1 MADSTRIRL
10 TDARERKY
18 SNLEDATEQSTR
30 SGALDAAADYY
41 LRMAGGTPAVPEG
54 AVQTLMQRATEQGSV
69 TPEEI
74 AEILDQ
80 PELPIEYSHQW
91 SVGDVED

>member
-1 MADSTRIRL
+1 MAESTRIRL
-10 TDARERKY
+10 TEARERKF
-18 SNLEDATEQSTR
+18 SNLEDATGESTR

-54 AVQTLMQRATEQGSV
+54 AVESLMQRATEQGSV

-74 AEILDQ
+74 AEELGQ
-80 PELPIEYSHQW
+80 PELPVEYSHHY
-91 SVGDVED
+91 SVGEE

>member
-18 SNLEDATEQSTR
+18 TNLEDATGESTR

-41 LRMAGGTPAVPEG
+41 LRMAGGTAAVPTG
-54 AVQTLMQRATEQGSV
+54 AVETLMQRATEKGSV

-74 AEILDQ
+74 AEILGQ
-80 PELPIEYSHQW
+80 PELPVEYSHEF
-91 SVGDVED
+91 SVGEE